1 MQFFNKTINDIFKK
15 ASEIS
20 RNENR
25 EILTL
30 SQIYLISIES
40 IEISNILDEVGVDVS
55 KLKISLQKE
64 IDKTVKTD
72 EVFNNIKFSSLVQEF
87 FKSCKEAYDFR
98 VDTLKEEKR
107 NKKLALIDEAAFM
120 SVLFMPDKVRN
131 DQKELHFI
139 HNATFKC
146 SKIDKFADFLSDLV
160 AICSERIYD
169 SMGINKNGGF
179 LEHTDEIYNDNS
191 NKQKQQGKSSEQKN
205 THLEAFTTN
214 LNEDYKKGVISG
226 SVVGRDLELNEI
238 IQVVSRKKKSNPMLV
253 GEAGVGKTSI
263 IELFASRIVDGNV
276 PKPLKDKIIYS
287 LNISSL
293 IAGTKYRGEFEAR
306 MNGLMHELKENKNA
320 ILFIDEIHMVMGA
333 GATSG
338 GTADVSGLLKADL
351 ASGAITCIG
360 STTDDEYRKHITKDP
375 AFSRRFQKIN
385 IKEPELDT
393 MVSILEIT
401 KEQFEK
407 HHGVTYPQEVLAK
420 IVELSDRYMHRLRF
434 PDKAFDLL
442 DEAGALYSSNLK
454 KGNVVKLEDIL
465 EIVSKKSNVKLT
477 NEKAEIKKLQKL
489 ESSLNNKVFGQEF
502 AIKELVKSVLIAKSG
517 LHNKKKPFASLL
529 FLGPTGVGKTE
540 VVLQLSELL
549 NMKLHRFDM
558 SEYMEPHSVSK
569 LFGSPPGYIGH
580 EEGGQITE
588 QVDKDPYSIILL
600 DEFEKAHPKI
610 NDTLLQVL
618 DHGILTDSSGKKVSF
633 KNTIIIMTSNA
644 GASELEKN
652 TIGFPVSDEVDK
664 DFAINVDVMKSSF
677 SPEFRNRLSGIVPFN
692 YLSKDVVLRVV
703 KKHLDELS
711 SDLKTKDISMNIASS
726 VKSWIADNGYDRN
739 MGARPMERIIHD
751 KIKQPL
757 STEILFGKLSNGGKV
772 KVKLKNESL
781 TFDYE

>member
-1 MQFFNKTINDIFKK
+1 MQFFNNTINDIFKK

-30 SQIYLISIES
+30 SQIYLVSIES

-72 EVFNNIKFSSLVQEF
+72 DVFNNIKFSSLVQEF

-98 VDTLKEEKR
+98 IDTLKEEKR
-107 NKKLALIDEAAFM
+107 NKTLALIDEAAFI
-120 SVLFMPDKVRN
+120 SVLFMPDKVKN
-131 DQKELHFI
+131 DQTELHFI
-139 HNATFKC
+139 HNVTFEC
-146 SKIDKFADFLSDLV
+146 SKIDKFSDFLSDLV
-160 AICSERIYD
+160 SVCGERIYD
-169 SMGINKNGGF
+169 SMGIKKNNGF
-179 LEHTDEIYNDNS
+179 LDHNDEVYNDE
-191 NKQKQQGKSSEQKN
+191 SSEQKQSQSSN
-205 THLEAFTTN
+205 QKQSHLDAFSTN
-214 LNEDYKKGVISG
+214 LNEDYKKGIISG
-226 SVVGRDLELNEI
+226 SVVGRELELDEI

-263 IELFASRIVDGNV
+263 VELFAARIVDGNV
-276 PKPLKDKIIYS
+276 PKPLKNKIIYS

-306 MNGLMHELKENKNA
+306 MNGLMKELKANKNA

-338 GTADVSGLLKADL
+338 GSADVSGLLKADL

-360 STTDDEYRKHITKDP
+360 STTDEEYRQYITKDP
-375 AFSRRFQKIN
+375 AFSRRFQKIK

-393 MVSILEIT
+393 MMTILDIT
-401 KEQFEK
+401 KEQFET
-407 HHGVTYPQEVLAK
+407 HHGVTYPKDVLAK
-420 IVELSDRYMHRLRF
+420 IIELSDRYMHRLNF

-454 KGNVVKLEDIL
+454 KGNVVKLEDVL
-465 EIVSKKSNVKLT
+465 EIVSKKTNIKLT

-489 ESSLNNKVFGQEF
+489 EKSLNDKVYGQEL

-652 TIGFPVSDEVDK
+652 TIGFPVLDDTVKEFS
-664 DFAINVDVMKSSF
+664 INVDVMKSSF

-692 YLSKDVVLRVV
+692 YLSKEVVLRVV

-711 SDLKTKDISMNIASS
+711 SDLKAKDIFMNITGS
-726 VKSWIADNGYDRN
+726 VRSWIADNGYDRN

-757 STEILFGKLSNGGKV
+757 STEILFGKLSDGGKV
-772 KVKLKNESL
+772 KVKLKNENL